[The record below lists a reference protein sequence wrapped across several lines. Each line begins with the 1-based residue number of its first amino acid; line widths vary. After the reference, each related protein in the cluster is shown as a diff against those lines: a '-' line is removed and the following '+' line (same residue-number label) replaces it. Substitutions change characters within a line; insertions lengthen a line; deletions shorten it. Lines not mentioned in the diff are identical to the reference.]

1 MIENA
6 YNYHTHTV
14 RCGHATGED
23 REYVEEAIRGGI
35 KKMGF
40 SDHISLRY
48 PDGYEAGYRVPTDR
62 AKEYAESVRAL
73 QKEYAGKIE
82 IFLGFETEYY
92 VDQFEKMLAF
102 SKELGVDYWIL
113 GQHFVGGDRD
123 NVYSGWEGDD
133 ENRLAQYAAQVC
145 AAMETGKFS
154 YVQGAASC
162 NFLLADEINRT
173 TPRTQSAL
181 LECMQ
186 EQQATVDGVTYRL
199 DDPFFVIATQNPIE
213 SQGTFPLPEAQ
224 NDRFLMKLSLGYP
237 SHENEKKILGGYLIE
252 NPLDTLVPVCT
263 KADVLEACDLVKYIT
278 VSENIK
284 EYIIKIAEATR
295 DSERLR
301 LGISTR
307 AALSLMR
314 ASQAYA
320 AVMHRDFVI
329 PDDVKKMAIPVLS
342 HRILVRSQNNI
353 RITDNNEYLIAYL
366 MDTVKVPIE

>member
-154 YVQGAASC
+154 YVAHPD
-162 NFLLADEINRT
+162 LLNYTGEKEIYCKHMR
-173 TPRTQSAL
+173 
-181 LECMQ
+181 
-186 EQQATVDGVTYRL
+186 
-199 DDPFFVIATQNPIE
+199 
-213 SQGTFPLPEAQ
+213 
-224 NDRFLMKLSLGYP
+224 
-237 SHENEKKILGGYLIE
+237 
-252 NPLDTLVPVCT
+252 
-263 KADVLEACDLVKYIT
+263 
-278 VSENIK
+278 
-284 EYIIKIAEATR
+284 KIAEKSKETGIPL
-295 DSERLR
+295 EINF
-301 LGISTR
+301 LGIRDNRHYPNERFWEIAGEVGSPVVFGFDAHDPR
-307 AALSLMR
+307 SAADKASLKKANELIEKYR
-314 ASQAYA
+314 LN
-320 AVMHRDFVI
+320 VI
-329 PDDVKKMAIPVLS
+329 DEPKLLPL
-342 HRILVRSQNNI
+342 
-353 RITDNNEYLIAYL
+353 
-366 MDTVKVPIE
+366 